1 MFTLDHSL
9 HLSIPLARAWR
20 LLADVDRCQDWHPFV
35 MLKRDPDDPRRL
47 TYTHR
52 RRGRP
57 RFSAEAVLSK
67 IDRHHAI
74 AWRIGVP
81 WLLEIEE
88 SFVVSKEAH
97 GTCVVHSTRYAGLLA
112 LAFVP
117 FFRRGLHRMLMA
129 TDKSLAA
136 HVKRGSTIARYS
148 QGKLK

>member
-9 HLSIPLARAWR
+9 HLPIPLARTWR

-35 MLKRDPDDPRRL
+35 MLKRDPDDPRKL

-52 RRGRP
+52 RRGRS
-57 RFSAEAVLSK
+57 RFSAEAELSK
-67 IDRHHAI
+67 
-74 AWRIGVP
+74 
-81 WLLEIEE
+81 LLEIEE

-97 GTCVVHSTRYAGLLA
+97 GTCVVHSTRYAGILA
-112 LAFVP
+112 SAFVP
-117 FFRRGLHRMLMA
+117 FFRRGLHRMLIA

-136 HVKRGSTIARYS
+136 HVKRGSTMARYS